1 MVSLTIEIPSTLIS
15 ALLASSP
22 EAIAIPPAVTPSLA
36 SVETLSSSA
45 VSLVITKSLPAPD
58 TFDVRTNFDSVPVL
72 MILAVTPKLSSESL
86 IASRKSASVAP
97 ASSVKSKLLS
107 PAEKDNVPPEAVTT
121 SSVEVNR
128 PALDVARLP

>member
-1 MVSLTIEIPSTLIS
+1 MSCTASLKVLVSLTIEIPSTLIS

-58 TFDVRTNFDSVPVL
+58 TFDVRTSLDSVPVL
-72 MILAVTPKLSSESL
+72 MMFAVTPKFSSESL
-86 IASRKSASVAP
+86 IASRKSAKVAP

-107 PAEKDNVPPEAVTT
+107 PAAKHKATD
-121 SSVEVNR
+121 
-128 PALDVARLP
+128 